1 MPTEI
6 LINVSPREVRA
17 AVVENGALQDLLI
30 ERVSRRGLVGNVYAG
45 RVLRVLPGMQAAFVE
60 IGLERTA
67 FLHASD
73 IVPREPR
80 DKPEAVRD
88 DREIRD
94 LLHEGQQ
101 VLVQVLKEPIGS
113 KGARLTTAIAI
124 PSRYLVY
131 MPRGTGF
138 GVSSRIVDTVERE
151 RLRAD
156 VEQIAARDSGGG
168 GYIVRTA
175 AEGAGPEALRADMLY
190 LNKLWA
196 VITERA
202 AAAAAPALA
211 HADPGL
217 AVRVLRDLVRPGVA
231 RVLVDSEQALGQLRD
246 FAQAFMPELAASL
259 ECYQGP
265 RPILDLFGVEEE
277 IQKALD
283 KRVGRK
289 SGGYVIFD
297 QTEAMT
303 TVDVNTGGYVGY
315 RSLEETIYRTNLEAA
330 ATIARQLRLRNL
342 GGIIIIDFIDMVEA
356 GHQQQVLEALTAA
369 LVDDPAR
376 PQIAQVSPL
385 GLVEMTRRR
394 NRESLERLLCQPCPS
409 CQGRGNAK
417 RPETVCYEIF
427 REIQR
432 QRHQHRVGELVVL
445 AHQDVVEMLLDEEAG
460 SLAEVEAQTGC
471 SIRLQTEAHCG
482 PEQFD
487 VVVV

>member
-1 MPTEI
+1 MQTEI
-6 LINVSPREVRA
+6 LINVSRREVRA
-17 AVVENGALQDLLI
+17 AVVADGVLQDLLI

-60 IGLERTA
+60 VGLERTA

-73 IVPREPR
+73 ILPREP
-80 DKPEAVRD
+80 EAGREE
-88 DREIRD
+88 REIRD
-94 LLHEGQQ
+94 LLREGQQ

-124 PSRYLVY
+124 PSRYLVH
-131 MPRGTGF
+131 MPRGAGF
-138 GVSSRIVDTVERE
+138 GVSSRIADPVERD
-151 RLRAD
+151 RLRAG
-156 VEQIAARDSGGG
+156 VEELAAGDSVGG

-175 AEGAGPEALRADMLY
+175 AEGMGLEALRADMLY

-196 VITERA
+196 VIRERA
-202 AAAAAPALA
+202 ADAAAPALV

-217 AVRVLRDLVRPGVA
+217 PVRVLRDLVQPGVA
-231 RVLVDSEQALGQLRD
+231 RVLVDSEEALSQLRD
-246 FAQAFMPELAASL
+246 FAQTFMPELAAVL
-259 ECYQGP
+259 ERYAGP
-265 RPILDLFGVEEE
+265 RPILDLFGVEAE
-277 IQKALD
+277 IQKALE
-283 KRVGRK
+283 KRVSLK
-289 SGGYVIFD
+289 SGGYVVFD

-315 RSLEETIYRTNLEAA
+315 RSLEETIYRTNVEAA

-356 GHQQQVLEALTAA
+356 GHQQQVLDALAAA
-369 LVDDPAR
+369 LAHDPAR

-409 CQGRGNAK
+409 CQGRGYAK
-417 RPETVCYEIF
+417 RPDTVCYEIF
-427 REIQR
+427 REILR
-432 QRHQHRVGELVVL
+432 QHHQHRVREFVVL
-445 AHQDVVEMLLDEEAG
+445 AHQDVVEMLLDEEAAG
-460 SLAEVEAQTGC
+460 LAEVEAQTGA
-471 SIRLQTEAHCG
+471 SVRLQSEAHCG

-487 VVVV
+487 VVLV